1 MEQTNETKYINK
13 LFSLIQNVHEAQKQL
28 KEKYNI
34 DSDIK
39 DCNTI
44 IIKTE
49 INESNQKD
57 IIDTIYS
64 VCPPDMVDIEFNK

>member
-1 MEQTNETKYINK
+1 MEQTNEIKYINN
-13 LFSLIQNVHEAQKQL
+13 LFSLVRNIREAQKQL

-39 DCNTI
+39 DYNTI
-44 IIKTE
+44 MIKSE

-64 VCPPDMVDIEFNK
+64 ICPSDMVDIEFNK